1 MDDGYFKKKKSH
13 CLFNIDMQCPFTA
26 FSPCLCVHEGGGMN
40 NGYKIMSNSSA
51 NKASRNNNM

>member
-26 FSPCLCVHEGGGMN
+26 FSPCLCVHEGGGHEQWLQN
-40 NGYKIMSNSSA
+40 NE
-51 NKASRNNNM
+51 